1 MLVLILIV
9 ILFNGI
15 AFFIP
20 KRLTPIEML
29 TTTLFAMFLQLITD
43 TYLDLKYDLY
53 GYFRKGADW
62 ESFIYILGIYPA
74 INVIF
79 LNYFPYKE
87 GVKTKIIYVFIWGVI
102 AMVYETIFIWSG
114 TFYLNGWKQIYSVFT
129 YPVLYVILMLF
140 HQFSVKMIEKS
151 TRDRCK

>member
-53 GYFRKGADW
+53 GYFRR
-62 ESFIYILGIYPA
+62 LGE
-74 INVIF
+74 F
-79 LNYFPYKE
+79 HLYF
-87 GVKTKIIYVFIWGVI
+87 GNL
-102 AMVYETIFIWSG
+102 S
-114 TFYLNGWKQIYSVFT
+114 
-129 YPVLYVILMLF
+129 
-140 HQFSVKMIEKS
+140 
-151 TRDRCK
+151 DD